1 MSVNLTLRGDEER
14 AGEYLPFS
22 KKKLMELKDTMRS
35 LNLSSSQRKYSS
47 DDMTITVSSQYGQDK
62 IDIYAEGLKSHIFV
76 AYVGDATYDYTH
88 KKYYQYVV
96 DESNNYDFKLVEK
109 TEYDAKKLLGVHSL
123 IDDGMYY
130 IEDTG
135 TSPDIYQH
143 TYLYKGNGLNVPVNN
158 GSGIA
163 AKLYF
168 ADEIRYILT
177 NVGENEYVKLITE
190 TNLNYLMSYFHLR
203 DIFGKDLSFY
213 SFMSYKNN
221 PKTSDWYVLFS
232 GFINS
237 SIDETSNIATAS
249 SIFDSSYTNPF
260 FNDNA
265 MSALY
270 LYIHNSNGTHNS
282 IKIAN
287 MKNATTP
294 AVITGVNPNY
304 KDNNR
309 NRVYGISMKWLDGDY
324 NHSINK
330 SIFDIENNK
339 VKVLERYIRSVNNPE
354 NAYSDIVES
363 WKYLPMDSTLFTI
376 KDYKFNG
383 FKDTM
388 ILPINIVDDD
398 TMDYIEIDKQQD
410 PKSNLINNINYDF
423 YCANKLVHTTGFKST
438 LQYGGEDY
446 MYFYQG
452 KYILYPYKIHP
463 VLFYHNKDF
472 DATFY
477 MTSKITNVEEVEAG
491 YWYNGYGKYNW
502 YPEVLEGCTDSV
514 YTYHKLFFY
523 KINILRF
530 DFTVSYHIWVNGK
543 NHTFDYK
550 GNSSTFS
557 FFTRPIEQP
566 LPTLTCSGRTD
577 PTIPGININDF
588 KVYSWTNS
596 GYDWQCNPIN
606 QENYA
611 MTRPFFNSIDGQL
624 FFDIDVYK
632 TSYKNRVSA
641 DSDNDLTA
649 TYETPPYYE
658 SDANN
663 LYDRKWM
670 LFNKDGDY
678 KTIEPPQKDGNNWE
692 RVNGVGLL

>member
-1 MSVNLTLRGDEER
+1 MSVNLTLRGDEDK

-22 KKKLMELKDTMRS
+22 KKKLMEMKTAMRS

-47 DDMTITVSSQYGQDK
+47 DDVDITVSSQYGQDK
-62 IDIYAEGLKSHIFV
+62 IDIYAEGLKQHIFV
-76 AYVGDATYDYTH
+76 VYAGDTTYDYTH

-96 DESNNYDFKLVEK
+96 SESDNYDFKLVEK
-109 TEYDAKKLLGVHSL
+109 TEDESKELLGVHSL

-130 IEDTG
+130 IEGIG

-143 TYLYKGNGLNVPVNN
+143 TFLYKGNGLNVPVAVS
-158 GSGIA
+158 SGIA
-163 AKLYF
+163 AKKYF
-168 ADEIRYILT
+168 PDEIRYILT
-177 NVGENEYVKLITE
+177 GIGEDDYVTKIIDE
-190 TNLNYLMSYFHLR
+190 NYILSDFHYR
-203 DIFGKDLSFY
+203 GIFGKDLSFY
-213 SFMSYKNN
+213 SFMSYKDVPN
-221 PKTSDWYVLFS
+221 TSDWYVLFS
-232 GFINS
+232 GFTNS
-237 SIDETSNIATAS
+237 SVDETSNVLMAADVW
-249 SIFDSSYTNPF
+249 DSVYVNPF
-260 FNDNA
+260 FLDGA
-265 MSALY
+265 VSTLY
-270 LYIHNSNGTHNS
+270 LYVHNSDGTHNS

-294 AVITGVNPNY
+294 AIIMGVNSNY
-304 KDNNR
+304 KDNNS
-309 NRVYGISMKWLDGDY
+309 NRVYGISMKWLEGDY
-324 NHSINK
+324 DHSINK
-330 SIFDIENNK
+330 SVFDIENNEF
-339 VKVLERYIRSVNNPE
+339 KVLERYIRSANNPE
-354 NAYSDIVES
+354 NAYSSVAES

-388 ILPINIVDDD
+388 ILPINVVDDNK
-398 TMDYIEIDKQQD
+398 MDYIEIDKQQD

-423 YCANKLVHTTGFKST
+423 YCANKLVHSTGFKST

-446 MYFYQG
+446 MYFYFG
-452 KYILYPYKIHP
+452 KHILYPYKISP
-463 VLFYHNKDF
+463 VLFYHNKEF

-477 MTSKITNVEEVEAG
+477 MTSKITNVEEIETD
-491 YWYNGYGKYNW
+491 YWYDGYGEYNW
-502 YPEVLEGCTDSV
+502 YYETVEGCPDPV

-557 FFTRPIEQP
+557 FFTRPIEQD
-566 LPTLTCSGRTD
+566 LPTLTCSGRAD
-577 PTIPGININDF
+577 PPIPGTHIHYF
-588 KVYSWTNS
+588 KIDSWTNS
-596 GYDWQCNPIN
+596 GYDWQCNTIN

-611 MTRPFFNSIDGQL
+611 MTRPFFDSIDGQL

-632 TSYKNRVSA
+632 TSYKNRVSV

-649 TYETPPYYE
+649 TYEPPPYFE

-663 LYDRKWM
+663 IYDRKWM
-670 LFNKDGDY
+670 LFNKNGDY